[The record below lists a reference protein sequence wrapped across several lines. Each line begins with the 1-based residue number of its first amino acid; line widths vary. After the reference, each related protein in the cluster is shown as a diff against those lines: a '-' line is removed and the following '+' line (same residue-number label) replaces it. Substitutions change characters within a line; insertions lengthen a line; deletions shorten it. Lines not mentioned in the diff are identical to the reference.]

1 MTLYNLIL
9 TDIDRPKKIERNTFF
24 LSDWISNE
32 NSEEIKIIGKPFKN
46 FKKKKKLT
54 TTLIK

>member
-46 FKKKKKLT
+46 FKKKKKSLQ
-54 TTLIK
+54 LH